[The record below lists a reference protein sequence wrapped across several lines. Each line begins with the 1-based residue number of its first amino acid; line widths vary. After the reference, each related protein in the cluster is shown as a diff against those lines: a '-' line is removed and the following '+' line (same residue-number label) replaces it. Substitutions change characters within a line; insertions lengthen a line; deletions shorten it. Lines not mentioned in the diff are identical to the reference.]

1 MDRWWGTSAAST
13 VAASPAYLS
22 LRPSGSG
29 EGGEGGEGDLIHPLF
44 IAQAKAT
51 PDAVAL
57 SFHTTP
63 EEPPQVR
70 QNRPKCGSSYIHI
83 YYIVYVYGYSGLSP
97 ECCWCGCRW

>member
-13 VAASPAYLS
+13 VAAAPAYLT
-22 LRPSGSG
+22 LRASGPG
-29 EGGEGGEGDLIHPLF
+29 EGGDEGESDLIHPLF

-51 PDAVAL
+51 PDAVAV

-70 QNRPKCGSSYIHI
+70 QNLPPRTPGP
-83 YYIVYVYGYSGLSP
+83 LML
-97 ECCWCGCRW
+97 